1 MTVFLS
7 PVGGAA
13 AQFLDDSGNIL
24 SGGKIYT
31 YAAGTTTPLATYVD
45 SDGVI
50 NHTNPIVLNAAGRVP
65 TSEIWL
71 SENTQYKFI
80 VKDSNDVL
88 IATYDDIS
96 GINDATNNASLVEY
110 DPPYTNGVAT
120 NVAAKLSEYP
130 SIDDFGAVGDGI
142 TDDKTAFDNA
152 DYLDQP
158 IYVPNNTYYT
168 TTVPTN
174 KYFGPGIIKVLTQ
187 NFYLDHAIP
196 TKLVDGL
203 SAPTPDPEEDTGLRY
218 FNLIAGQNSGAS
230 VTSDTARANTIFGSE
245 ALQLDTDP
253 VRATGFGKQVFKNM
267 TEVYSSDA
275 FGADAIGQGDYVNRC
290 AGFGGNT
297 LKWAGSTN
305 PVAVLH
311 DYYKY
316 LDPITSTGDFLT
328 AVGLDAPDRW
338 PTIRAQFVGSI
349 TAPDPAR
356 IPANSAQVYQSVA
369 MGRNALLHSIKT
381 NANVAIGVNAMAYA
395 LDNAYNTAVGT
406 RALRDTVS
414 GDNNTAVGN
423 NAGVQN
429 ISGFNNVAI
438 GYQALALGSH
448 TGDNVAIGINAAYS
462 LTGTNVAPSPSP
474 TARRNVYIGAQSG
487 QNATDGAFNVALGS
501 FSLAN
506 NSGSN
511 NTAIGAGSMDA
522 TTTGNRNTAL
532 GFDTLGVNTTGS
544 FNVAIGMFALD
555 STTTASEN
563 TAVGYQALSEN
574 VTGTQS
580 VAVGFNALLNST
592 VSQNTAIGYEA
603 LRYTQSGGSNIS
615 NSNCSG
621 LGYNTRVS
629 GSNQVQLGDSATT
642 TYAYGAVQNRSD
654 LRDKADVKDISLGLD
669 FISSLR
675 PVDFKWDMRDDYF
688 EEYEHDTGDVDE
700 EGKPIIEKRLRKL
713 NKDGSKKRSRFHHGL
728 IAQEVKATCEKLGVD
743 FGGYQDHSV
752 NGGDDVLS
760 LGYEELIAPLIKAV
774 QELAAK
780 VNSLEGK

>member
-1 MTVFLS
+1 MSVFLS

-13 AQFLDDSGNIL
+13 AQFLDDSGIIL

-31 YAAGTTTPLATYVD
+31 YAAGTTTPLATYID
-45 SDGVI
+45 SEGVI

-65 TSEIWL
+65 TGEVWL
-71 SENTQYKFI
+71 TEDTQYKFI

-110 DPPYTNGVAT
+110 DPPYNNSVAT
-120 NVAAKLSEYP
+120 NVEAKLAQYP
-130 SIDDFGAVGDGI
+130 SIDDFGAVGDGV

-152 DYLDQP
+152 DFLDQP

-174 KYFGPGIIKVLTQ
+174 KYFGPGIIKVLTE

-203 SAPTPDPEEDTGLRY
+203 SSPTPDPEEDTGTRF

-230 VTSDTARANTIFGSE
+230 MTSDTARATTIFGSE
-245 ALQLDTDP
+245 ALMLDSDP
-253 VRATGFGKQVFKNM
+253 VRATGFGKQVFKNI
-267 TEVYSSDA
+267 TDVYASDA
-275 FGADAIGQGDYVNRC
+275 FGADAIGQGDFVTRC
-290 AGFGGNT
+290 AGFGSNT

-311 DYYKY
+311 DYYRY
-316 LDPITSTGDFLT
+316 LDPINNTGDFIT
-328 AVGLDAPDRW
+328 ATGMDAPNRW

-356 IPANSAQVYQSVA
+356 IPSSSAQVSQSVA
-369 MGRNALLHSIKT
+369 MGRNALLHSLKT
-381 NANVAIGVNAMAYA
+381 DANVAIGVNAMAYA
-395 LDNAYNTAVGT
+395 LDNAFNVAVGT

-414 GDNNTAVGN
+414 GNRNTAVGN
-423 NAGVQN
+423 NAGIQN
-429 ISGFNNVAI
+429 ISGFNNVAV
-438 GYQALALGSH
+438 GFSALALGSH
-448 TGDNVAIGINAAYS
+448 TANNVVIGADAATA
-462 LTGTNVAPSPSP
+462 LTGTNVAPSPTP
-474 TARRNVYIGAQSG
+474 TARRNVFIGSNAGEQ
-487 QNATDGAFNVALGS
+487 ATDGAFNIGIGS

-506 NSGSN
+506 TSAGN
-511 NTAIGAGSMDA
+511 NTAIGASAMA
-522 TTTGNRNTAL
+522 ANTTGERNTAV
-532 GFDTLGVNTTGS
+532 GFGALTVNTTGR
-544 FNVAIGMFALD
+544 FNVALGMSALD
-555 STTTASEN
+555 SNTTASEN
-563 TAVGYQALSEN
+563 TAVGYEALSN
-574 VTGTQS
+574 NTVGT
-580 VAVGFNALLNST
+580 
-592 VSQNTAIGYEA
+592 QNTALGYQS
-603 LRYTQSGGSNIS
+603 LRFTQSGGSHIGFNNCTGVGYDTRIS
-615 NSNCSG
+615 TN
-621 LGYNTRVS
+621 
-629 GSNQVQLGDSATT
+629 NQVQLGNSATT
-642 TYAYGAVQNRSD
+642 TFAYGAVQNRSD

-669 FISSLR
+669 FINSLR
-675 PVDFKWDMRDDYF
+675 PVDYKWDMRDDYF
-688 EEYEHDTGDVDE
+688 EEYEHDTGRVDD
-700 EGKPIIEKRLRKL
+700 EGKPIYEKRLRKL

-780 VNSLEGK
+780 IEVLSAK